1 MTMLTLRA
9 EALLLDM
16 DGTLVHSTTEVETVW
31 RLWCQGHRLD
41 PAPVLAMCHGVR
53 SREVIRALAP
63 QLDLAREVVLL
74 DELEINHTG
83 AAEPIAGARAVLA
96 ALPAECWALVTSA
109 SQRVARHRLASAGLP
124 LPKLLIGA
132 EEVERGKPDPEPYL
146 LAARRL
152 GLAPADCLVFEDA
165 PAGILSALQAGCPV
179 VQVGGSKRFDPAVAA
194 VIQHW
199 HQVTVVTAA
208 AGTLQVTLPTRE
220 TGNKKP
226 PASEGLS
233 GRDPGTI

>member
-63 QLDLAREVVLL
+63 QLDLAREVALL
-74 DELEINHTG
+74 DELEIQHAG
-83 AAEPIAGARAVLA
+83 VAEPIAGARTLLG
-96 ALPAECWALVTSA
+96 ALSPARWALVTSA
-109 SQRVARHRLASAGLP
+109 SLWVARHRLASAGLP
-124 LPKLLIGA
+124 LPLPRLLIGA
-132 EEVERGKPDPEPYL
+132 EDVVRGKPDPEPYL
-146 LAARRL
+146 LAARQL

-165 PAGILSALQAGCPV
+165 PAGIRSALQAGCQV
-179 VQVGGSKRFDPAVAA
+179 VQIGGDKRLDDGVRARLEDWRQ
-194 VIQHW
+194 IRL
-199 HQVTVVTAA
+199 TEDE
-208 AGTLQVTLPTRE
+208 AGLQLCMANLLP
-220 TGNKKP
+220 
-226 PASEGLS
+226 
-233 GRDPGTI
+233 D

>member
-1 MTMLTLRA
+1 MTVLTLRA

-31 RLWCQGHRLD
+31 RLWCQGHRMD

-63 QLDLAREVVLL
+63 QLDLAREVALL
-74 DELEINHTG
+74 DELEIQHAG
-83 AAEPIAGARAVLA
+83 VAEAVAGAHTLLA
-96 ALPAECWALVTSA
+96 ALAPDRWALVTSA

-124 LPKLLIGA
+124 LPRLLIGA
-132 EEVERGKPDPEPYL
+132 EDVVRGKPDPEPYL

-165 PAGILSALQAGCPV
+165 PAGIRSALQAGCQV
-179 VQVGGSKRFDPAVAA
+179 VQIGGDKRLDDGVRARLEDWRQ
-194 VIQHW
+194 IRL
-199 HQVTVVTAA
+199 TEDE
-208 AGTLQVTLPTRE
+208 AGLQLCMANLLP
-220 TGNKKP
+220 
-226 PASEGLS
+226 
-233 GRDPGTI
+233 D

>member
-1 MTMLTLRA
+1 MTVLTLRA

-41 PAPVLAMCHGVR
+41 PEPVLAMCHGVR

-63 QLDLAREVVLL
+63 QLDLAREVALL
-74 DELEINHTG
+74 DELEIQHAG
-83 AAEPIAGARAVLA
+83 VAEPIAGARTLLG
-96 ALPAECWALVTSA
+96 ALSPARWALVTSA

-124 LPKLLIGA
+124 LPRLLIGA
-132 EEVERGKPDPEPYL
+132 EDVVRGKPDPEPYL

-165 PAGILSALQAGCPV
+165 PAGIRSALQAGCQV
-179 VQVGGSKRFDPAVAA
+179 VQIGGDKRLDDGVRARLEDWRQ
-194 VIQHW
+194 IRL
-199 HQVTVVTAA
+199 TEDE
-208 AGTLQVTLPTRE
+208 AGLQLCMANLLP
-220 TGNKKP
+220 
-226 PASEGLS
+226 
-233 GRDPGTI
+233 D

>member
-41 PAPVLAMCHGVR
+41 PEPVLAMCHGMR

-63 QLDLAREVVLL
+63 QLDLAREVALL
-74 DELEINHTG
+74 DELEIQHAG
-83 AAEPIAGARAVLA
+83 VAEPIAGARTLLG
-96 ALPAECWALVTSA
+96 ALSPARWVLVTSA

-124 LPKLLIGA
+124 LPLPRLLIGA
-132 EEVERGKPDPEPYL
+132 EDVVRGKPDPEPYL
-146 LAARRL
+146 LAARQL

-165 PAGILSALQAGCPV
+165 PAGIRSALQAGCQV
-179 VQVGGSKRFDPAVAA
+179 VQIGGDKRLDDGVRARLEDWRQ
-194 VIQHW
+194 IRL
-199 HQVTVVTAA
+199 TEDE
-208 AGTLQVTLPTRE
+208 AGLQLCMANLLP
-220 TGNKKP
+220 
-226 PASEGLS
+226 
-233 GRDPGTI
+233 D

>member
-63 QLDLAREVVLL
+63 QLDLVREVALL
-74 DELEINHTG
+74 DELEIQHAG
-83 AAEPIAGARAVLA
+83 VAEPIAGARTLLA
-96 ALPAECWALVTSA
+96 ALPPARWALVTSA

-124 LPKLLIGA
+124 LPRWLIGA
-132 EEVERGKPDPEPYL
+132 EEVVRGKPDPEPYL

-165 PAGILSALQAGCPV
+165 PAGIRSALQAGCQV
-179 VQVGGSKRFDPAVAA
+179 VQIGGDKRFDGGVRARLEDWRQ
-194 VIQHW
+194 IRL
-199 HQVTVVTAA
+199 TEDE
-208 AGTLQVTLPTRE
+208 AGLQLCMMNLLP
-220 TGNKKP
+220 
-226 PASEGLS
+226 
-233 GRDPGTI
+233 D